1 FPRSWP
7 RPLRRRGLD
16 VLLTVL
22 RFNFASPQ
30 GDPRKQGELLT
41 TALELAEWGES
52 HGFTSVS
59 VDEHHATGH
68 GWSCNPIMA
77 AAMFLARTTTLIASV
92 DCALGPLWNPVRLA
106 EDIALVDNMSRGRL
120 HTTVGLGYRTVE
132 YDSLGVDFSQRG
144 KLMDGLVERI
154 LSVWAGAD
162 AGAGSDC
169 ADSEGG
175 VCTGTWTRPHPPLY
189 VGGGARATARRAAR
203 FRLPLSL
210 ADHLPEIAA
219 YYRELCAEI
228 GMTPFIL
235 MPGATNRGM
244 IYLHEDPDRA
254 WAELG
259 DHILWEAVTYG
270 EWSTDQRSLMHL
282 PGVRTLDE
290 VKASGRYRFLTPD
303 QLIEE
308 VREADDYGPL
318 VLHPLVGGMPVD
330 EAWKSVRLLTDV
342 VLPALS

>member
-1 FPRSWP
+1 M
-7 RPLRRRGLD
+7 
-16 VLLTVL
+16 LLTVL
-22 RFNFASPQ
+22 RFNFGSPQ
-30 GDPRKQGELLT
+30 GDPRTQGKLISA
-41 TALELAEWGES
+41 ALELAQWGES
-52 HGFTSVS
+52 RGITSVS

-77 AAMFLARTTTLIASV
+77 AAMFLARTERLIASV

-120 HTTVGLGYRTVE
+120 HTTVGLGYRAVE
-132 YDSLGVDFSQRG
+132 YDSLGVDFGRRG
-144 KLMDGLVERI
+144 TLMDGLIERM
-154 LSVWAGAD
+154 LSIWSGA
-162 AGAGSDC
+162 
-169 ADSEGG
+169 EPG
-175 VCTGTWTRPHPPLY
+175 VCSGTYTRPHPPLY
-189 VGGGARATARRAAR
+189 VGGGARVTARRAAR

-219 YYRELCAEI
+219 YYRELCAEV

-244 IYLHEDPDRA
+244 IYLSEDPDRA

-270 EWSTDQRSLMHL
+270 GWSADERSLMHL
-282 PGVRTLDE
+282 PGVRTRDE

-303 QLIEE
+303 QLVAE
-308 VREADDYGPL
+308 VRDSGNRYGPI
-318 VLHPLVGGMPVD
+318 VLHPLVGGMPID
-330 EAWKSVRLLTDV
+330 EAWKSVQLLTDK
-342 VLPALS
+342 VLPALA